1 LVVDSWITGIDSS
14 SISKCYIDLIK
25 PIMFSL
31 KLNISSKQKRPKPK
45 EDHLQKTEH
54 QKDENL
60 QQVTSHYEVFFV
72 DSDWV
77 F

>member
-1 LVVDSWITGIDSS
+1 
-14 SISKCYIDLIK
+14 
-25 PIMFSL
+25 MFSL